1 MNFLEKVKGFLF
13 EPANAFYL
21 SKEDTFFQA
30 MKYYFILAA
39 IYSALHTFIYP
50 DTLTLMSSFSGTWF
64 GSMVGNLGMVSVA
77 DPGIERKIMI
87 FADELLYALPGIFIG
102 GAILHIGVYIA
113 GGKKGFDQTLRI
125 IMYGSTPILLGWIP
139 IIGII
144 AGIWSLILQTLGIRQ
159 LHEITTGR
167 AILAVLIPLV
177 ISGLLTVVLFGAIFL
192 FGARIPVG
200 G

>member
-1 MNFLEKVKGFLF
+1 MNFLEKVKGFLL
-13 EPANAFYL
+13 EPSNAFYL

-30 MKYYFILAA
+30 MKYYFILGA
-39 IYSALHTFIYP
+39 IYSALHTFIYS
-50 DTLTLMSSFSGTWF
+50 DLLTLMSSFSGTWF
-64 GSMVGNLGMVSVA
+64 DSMVGSLGMVSVA

-102 GAILHIGVYIA
+102 GAIFHIGVYIA

-125 IMYGSTPILLGWIP
+125 TMYGSTPSLLLGWIP

-159 LHEITTGR
+159 LHEITIGR
-167 AILAVLIPLV
+167 AIIAVLIPL
-177 ISGLLTVVLFGAIFL
+177 IILGLLTVVLFGAIFL
-192 FGARIPVG
+192 FGIKIPV
-200 G
+200 